1 MSFFKNIQSVIIV
14 ALIATIFLLRQC
26 NPTQPSEDKIITKVE
41 VKWDTIKKEVPKYI
55 PKLISKTE
63 IDIDTFSTPID
74 TAVILKDYYSINYF
88 EDYQE
93 FDSLTLTIKDSISQ
107 NRIYTR
113 SLEYKIA
120 YPTKTITK
128 EIYKNKREFFTGLG
142 IAGNREQIQYFGGE
156 LLYKNKKRQIF
167 GAGVGIDENL
177 VPILSARMYWKL
189 GK

>member
-41 VKWDTIKKEVPKYI
+41 VKWDTIKKEVPKYV
-55 PKLISKTE
+55 PKLVTKIE

-74 TAVILKDYYSINYF
+74 TAAILKDYYSINYF

-93 FDSLTLTIKDSISQ
+93 FDSLTLTIRDSISQ

-142 IAGNREQIQYFGGE
+142 IAGNQEQIQYFGGE
-156 LLYKNKKRQIF
+156 LLYKNKKKQIF
-167 GAGVGIDENL
+167 GVGIGINQNL
-177 VPILSARMYWKL
+177 APTLSSRIYWKL